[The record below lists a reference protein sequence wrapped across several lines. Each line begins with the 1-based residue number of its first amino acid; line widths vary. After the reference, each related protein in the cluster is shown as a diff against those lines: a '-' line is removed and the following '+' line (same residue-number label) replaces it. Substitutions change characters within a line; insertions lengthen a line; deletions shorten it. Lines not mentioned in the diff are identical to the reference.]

1 MMPHNILTLI
11 LSHMKMKYGILRTCL
26 LAIGLAS
33 SALTVAQVPDGT
45 YRIEGRVKN
54 VPDGAVMQLIE
65 PMGIKLLKP
74 VATDTVRG
82 GRFCF
87 TDTISAPAP
96 RKLYLISDSKG
107 FPNSFRD
114 IWVQSGKNIVLEGTD
129 CRLPLWKVRSS
140 VKEQRHADEFLKVCM
155 PARERAIGLLLE
167 AAACL
172 DGSDTP
178 DRARMDSLYN
188 LLDREDSVMMTG
200 ELEYMKKAPV
210 TTAWM
215 DKYLFYLNV
224 AQSLPWMGARQDDF
238 DALYRRMS
246 EADKATPM
254 GQAISAYQKK
264 QRTVNVGDE
273 MADANLY
280 DVEGRVHRLSELR
293 GKYILLDFWSV
304 GCFPCRLSFPEMEE
318 IIDAYKD
325 KLEVVGIN
333 MDVAEPWKE
342 VVAKEQLKGNQ
353 WNEMIKG
360 NTNTGLGAA
369 YQVKGIPHY
378 VMISPEGKVLQMWS
392 GYGKGKLKQKVEKWV
407 K

>member
-1 MMPHNILTLI
+1 M
-11 LSHMKMKYGILRTCL
+11 
-26 LAIGLAS
+26 AIGLAS
-33 SALTVAQVPDGT
+33 SVLVVAQVPDGT
-45 YRIEGRVKN
+45 YRIEGRLKN
-54 VPDGAVMQLIE
+54 VPDGVVMNLLE
-65 PMGIKLLKP
+65 PVGTKLLKTL
-74 VATDTVRG
+74 ATDTVMD

-87 TDTISAPAP
+87 IDTISGTAP
-96 RKLYLISDSKG
+96 RKLYLISASKG
-107 FPNSFRD
+107 FPNRFRD
-114 IWVQSGKNIVLEGTD
+114 IWVQAGKNIVIEGTD
-129 CRLPLWKVRSS
+129 CRLPLWKVRSN
-140 VKEQRHADEFLKVCM
+140 VKEQCHADEFLRVCV
-155 PARERAIGLLLE
+155 PARERAIDLLLE
-167 AAACL
+167 EAACL
-172 DGSDTP
+172 DGPDTP
-178 DRARMDSLYN
+178 DPARLDSLYN
-188 LLDREDSVMMTG
+188 LSDREDSVMMAG

-224 AQSLPWMGARQDDF
+224 AQSLPWMGARQDEF

-254 GQAISAYQKK
+254 GQNIAAYQKK
-264 QRTVNVGDE
+264 QRTVDVGDE

-280 DVEGRVHRLSELR
+280 DVDGRVHRLSELR

-304 GCFPCRLSFPEMEE
+304 GCYPCRLSFPEMEE
-318 IIDAYKD
+318 IINAYKD
-325 KLEVVGIN
+325 KLEVVSIN

-369 YQVKGIPHY
+369 YQVNGIPHY